1 MALGVILA
9 CLLALGVAG
18 FGQQRWIIKNGY
30 LKYKQSP
37 QYCSGLREGIVKN
50 GVDIILWHCTK
61 KAQHKFKVSGKYIQ
75 YEADPSY
82 CLSVREGKA
91 GDGSDII
98 LWKCDDAPAFHW
110 DVDGE
115 FIKYKAKPHF
125 VMSVRQ
131 DNAMDGADVILWEA
145 ASMHDKWIFDGKAIK
160 MSSDQS
166 MCLGLSHKP
175 GDGTNV
181 IVSRCGIMTIMSRWV
196 RDGKFIKWDS
206 DPRLC
211 LSIREGRI
219 MDGQDIILWT
229 CNDSPEFHWEVS
241 GSYIQHAANQDYCL
255 STREASGRR
264 DQAKAMLWSCKAME
278 PLGLPV
284 SADQR
289 QQAMASENTWLIQG
303 SFLKSALDDKYC
315 ASVRQGEVT
324 DGADIIMWH
333 CRDTHEFKW
342 TVEGNQIKLVSN
354 PNYCMG
360 VREGKAGDGSDVIL
374 WSCNSDHA
382 FRWKVDGSSIVY
394 KRDPRYFMTV
404 RQGRIG
410 DGANV
415 ILWSGYINPFLFT
428 FDGHLI
434 KPKAD
439 PSKCVSVRENKVGDG
454 SDIIL
459 WSCSNIFEQVSQF
472 LNQSNKVEKDGFRW
486 MVSHE
491 HIVLDHGTNNHCLS
505 VREGNAQ
512 DGQDIILWTCG
523 DGYADRWVIDGERIR
538 YKGNQN
544 YCMSVREGR
553 IGDGSDIILW
563 ACDELYDLDDE
574 L

>member
-37 QYCSGLREGIVKN
+37 QYCAGLREGIVKN

-241 GSYIQHAANQDYCL
+241 GSYIQHAANQARFRL
-255 STREASGRR
+255 VER
-264 DQAKAMLWSCKAME
+264 LV
-278 PLGLPV
+278 GL
-284 SADQR
+284 
-289 QQAMASENTWLIQG
+289 E
-303 SFLKSALDDKYC
+303 
-315 ASVRQGEVT
+315 E
-324 DGADIIMWH
+324 
-333 CRDTHEFKW
+333 
-342 TVEGNQIKLVSN
+342 
-354 PNYCMG
+354 
-360 VREGKAGDGSDVIL
+360 
-374 WSCNSDHA
+374 
-382 FRWKVDGSSIVY
+382 
-394 KRDPRYFMTV
+394 
-404 RQGRIG
+404 
-410 DGANV
+410 
-415 ILWSGYINPFLFT
+415 
-428 FDGHLI
+428 
-434 KPKAD
+434 
-439 PSKCVSVRENKVGDG
+439 PSKE
-454 SDIIL
+454 
-459 WSCSNIFEQVSQF
+459 
-472 LNQSNKVEKDGFRW
+472 
-486 MVSHE
+486 
-491 HIVLDHGTNNHCLS
+491 
-505 VREGNAQ
+505 A
-512 DGQDIILWTCG
+512 
-523 DGYADRWVIDGERIR
+523 
-538 YKGNQN
+538 
-544 YCMSVREGR
+544 
-553 IGDGSDIILW
+553 
-563 ACDELYDLDDE
+563 
-574 L
+574 